1 MFVVLSLDPTHHAEA
16 PDVAEIDGLEPKEAE
31 IGKVDPVAA
40 ILVASEVS
48 LPSASYIVPRHRF
61 GIADHAC
68 SGGSKRIPIGPC
80 LADES
85 QRRQRTEGEAR
96 MLAGNR
102 RQGGNRD
109 KRHESPDTLSVG
121 WLRQLRQHWSRE
133 CVLASCG
140 FGRRHR
146 LPRFSYGTCTS

>member
-61 GIADHAC
+61 GIANHGC

-80 LADES
+80 LADEKAAS
-85 QRRQRTEGEAR
+85 GVGLQILGVHGHIADEEDGSPGRIER
-96 MLAGNR
+96 
-102 RQGGNRD
+102 
-109 KRHESPDTLSVG
+109 KRH
-121 WLRQLRQHWSRE
+121 Q
-133 CVLASCG
+133 
-140 FGRRHR
+140 
-146 LPRFSYGTCTS
+146 